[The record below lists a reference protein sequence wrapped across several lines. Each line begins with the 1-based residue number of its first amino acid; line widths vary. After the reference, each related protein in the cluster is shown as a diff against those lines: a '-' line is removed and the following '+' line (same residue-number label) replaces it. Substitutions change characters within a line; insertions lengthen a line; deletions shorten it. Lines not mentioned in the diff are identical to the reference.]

1 MMQIDDWLRALL
13 AQTAPATL
21 ITVIEA
27 HGSVPRKAGTRML
40 VTADAQF
47 DTIGGGHLEHEACA
61 LARTMLNDGN
71 AGSAPRHERFAL
83 GPRLG
88 QCCGGAVVLAFAV
101 IRPDQHEVINA
112 LQREVDARRL
122 DWPQLM
128 LFGAGHVGTALVR
141 ALDGLPC
148 RVTWV
153 DTRDAQFPASVPGNT
168 VIECTDTPE
177 ALIAAAPA
185 GTSFL
190 VMTHSHALDQQLTE
204 QILKRAHAGWFGL
217 IGSHTKRMQFE
228 HRLRDRGIDAARIAA
243 MVCPI
248 GLPGISGKEPAVIAA
263 SVTAQL
269 LQVWQTRSSSQ
280 RFSNDSNS
288 ESKFAP

>member
-1 MMQIDDWLRALL
+1 MSDIDDWLSALL

-27 HGSVPRKAGTRML
+27 HGSVPRKAGARML
-40 VTADAQF
+40 VTAEAQF

-61 LARTMLNDGN
+61 MARAMLNHGNDGLV
-71 AGSAPRHERFAL
+71 ASAYRRERFAL

-88 QCCGGAVVLAFAV
+88 QCCGGAVVLAFEV
-101 IRPDQHEVINA
+101 IRPDQHDVIDA
-112 LQREVDARRL
+112 LQREVDERRL
-122 DWPQLM
+122 HWPQLM

-168 VIECTDTPE
+168 LIECTDTPE
-177 ALIAAAPA
+177 ALIAAAPD

-190 VMTHSHALDQQLTE
+190 VMTHSHALDQHLTE
-204 QILKRAHAGWFGL
+204 HILKRPQTGWFGL

-228 HRLRDRGIDAARIAA
+228 RRLRERGIDADRIAA
-243 MVCPI
+243 LVCPI

-269 LQVWQTRSSSQ
+269 LQVWQTRSSSPSP
-280 RFSNDSNS
+280 SN
-288 ESKFAP
+288 ESMTEP